1 MQSIAI
7 KDLVEIFA
15 FSIII
20 HLILY
25 INYLAIKSIQPEDI
39 FFYSSAPISQKIII

>member
-7 KDLVEIFA
+7 KDLVAIFA

-20 HLILY
+20 LLKLY
-25 INYLAIKSIQPEDI
+25 IKYLAIKSIQQEDI
-39 FFYSSAPISQKIII
+39 FFYSSAKKKKKIII

>member
-20 HLILY
+20 LLILY

-39 FFYSSAPISQKIII
+39 FFYSSAQIKKKIII